1 MYIKPFAVEEWMN
14 EWEVGARYNIA
25 ETCVDSVS
33 LNELFAL
40 TGEDKAAFLENLAA
54 RRLTYGD
61 IEGAPAFRQGICSLY
76 KTVKPENIVTT
87 HGAAGANHHVF
98 CSLVSPGDR
107 VISVLPTYQQ
117 LYSIPESLGAKVKI
131 LPLSRENGYLPDLD
145 ALRALAVPGT
155 KMICINN
162 PNNPTGALMSRDM
175 LEEIV
180 QIAREAGAY
189 ILCDEVYRHLSQ
201 TDEWSESIADLYEKG
216 ISVSSMSKVFSLAGL
231 RLGWI
236 ATRDKDA
243 LRALVSHRDYD
254 LISGGMID
262 EAIAALALKHSDK
275 MLARSRAIVREN
287 LAILDN
293 WVTGEKHASYV
304 KPLGGTTALVYYDF
318 DIPSYELCEEMYHK
332 TGAFVT
338 PGDCFEQPKSMR
350 IGYAYGKEA
359 LVKGL
364 KAVSEYF
371 AWKEKEK
378 VFTVTA
384 ALRAVESAYAGKS
397 AGTGRVWPMV
407 FHEFDPGHADLDIK
421 SGDLESA
428 GVYGLKVVSW
438 YDSNAE
444 KALPALFGTS
454 LLFDLATGEPKAL
467 LNAGPITALR
477 TGAAAAIGA
486 KYLARKDAKTLT
498 IVGCGELCPYLAAAA
513 LAAIPSLKTV
523 YLAAVTAATDALLKA
538 CGHARTA
545 AINAAADAASA
556 VGESDIVFTATR
568 AKTPVVKSAWVKPGT
583 HVSCIGADLPG
594 KQEVESAVLARA
606 AVYGDDTAQCFAVG
620 ECELPHKEGVLPA
633 PAGELGEVILGEKAG
648 RTSGAEITVF
658 DSTGIALQDIA
669 SAAVILNACEKQ
681 GLGTV
686 CEI

>member
-40 TGEDKAAFLENLAA
+40 TGEDKAAFLESLAA

-61 IEGAPAFRQGICSLY
+61 IEGAPAFLQGICSLY

-98 CSLVSPGDR
+98 CSLVSPGDL

-293 WVTGEKHASYV
+293 WVAGEKHASYV

-350 IGYAYGKEA
+350 IGYAYGKDA

-371 AWKEKEK
+371 AWKEKE
-378 VFTVTA
+378 
-384 ALRAVESAYAGKS
+384 
-397 AGTGRVWPMV
+397 
-407 FHEFDPGHADLDIK
+407 
-421 SGDLESA
+421 LE
-428 GVYGLKVVSW
+428 K
-438 YDSNAE
+438 
-444 KALPALFGTS
+444 
-454 LLFDLATGEPKAL
+454 
-467 LNAGPITALR
+467 
-477 TGAAAAIGA
+477 
-486 KYLARKDAKTLT
+486 
-498 IVGCGELCPYLAAAA
+498 
-513 LAAIPSLKTV
+513 
-523 YLAAVTAATDALLKA
+523 
-538 CGHARTA
+538 
-545 AINAAADAASA
+545 
-556 VGESDIVFTATR
+556 
-568 AKTPVVKSAWVKPGT
+568 
-583 HVSCIGADLPG
+583 
-594 KQEVESAVLARA
+594 
-606 AVYGDDTAQCFAVG
+606 
-620 ECELPHKEGVLPA
+620 
-633 PAGELGEVILGEKAG
+633 
-648 RTSGAEITVF
+648 
-658 DSTGIALQDIA
+658 
-669 SAAVILNACEKQ
+669 
-681 GLGTV
+681 
-686 CEI
+686 